1 MDKKLDLI
9 YIVMKNLSG
18 VATDIK
24 PECKKINGINVMMLP
39 TRDAYSFG
47 LQLMDLMFTK
57 EEQSTSCIIIQIQK
71 EWKTS
76 IRSNK
81 GVRAYRLGSITF
93 WIKVGHEEIPSQ
105 SQPEMP

>member
-1 MDKKLDLI
+1 MDKKLDLV

-57 EEQSTSCIIIQIQK
+57 EEQSTSLLFKSK

-81 GVRAYRLGSITF
+81 GVRAYRLDSITF